1 MSRITNNMMISDFL
15 SNYNKSQNKLNKY
28 MNQLSTGDKFSRIS
42 EEPIDAVKSMRLDT
56 TLSFNQQ
63 YQDNAEG
70 GISWLK
76 LTDEALNEV
85 VKTLRTLRTDAVA
98 AATGTMNPESRQKVQ
113 QKVDQLREHL
123 VEIAN
128 TKYADSYIFNGVKT
142 KVKPYQGADSLNPTD
157 YEANGAVS
165 TGKLD
170 REVGA
175 GTVVDINVTGP
186 EIGFGQ
192 IFADIYNFS
201 EALAND
207 DSAEIQ
213 NSLDNIDTHIEN
225 VLVARSQVGA
235 RQNRLELGVDRLSA
249 QEVTYTDILSKT
261 ADTDVAETI
270 MKYKNEEN
278 VFRIALATGAGIMQ
292 PTLMDFLT

>member
-1 MSRITNNMMISDFL
+1 MSRITNNMIISDFL
-15 SNYNKSQNKLNKY
+15 SNYNKSQSKLNKY
-28 MNQLSTGDKFSRIS
+28 MNQLSTGEKFSRVS
-42 EEPIDAVKSMRLDT
+42 EEPIDAVKSMKLDT
-56 TLSFNQQ
+56 TLGFNKT
-63 YQDNAEG
+63 YQENAES
-70 GISWLK
+70 GISWLEV
-76 LTDEALNEV
+76 TDEALNEV
-85 VKTLRTLRTDAVA
+85 VKTLRTIRTDAVE
-98 AATGTMNPESRQKVQ
+98 AATGTMTPEDREKVQ

-128 TKYADSYIFNGVKT
+128 SKYANSYIFNGVKT
-142 KVKPYQGADSLNPTD
+142 KVKPYQDAASLNPAD
-157 YEANGAVS
+157 YEANGVIS
-165 TGKLD
+165 TGKLE
-170 REVGA
+170 REVGT
-175 GTVVDINVTGP
+175 GTVVDINVSGS

-192 IFADIYNFS
+192 MFADLNNFS

-207 DSAEIQ
+207 DSTEIQ

-225 VLVARSQVGA
+225 VLLARAQVGS

-270 MKYKNEEN
+270 MQYKNEEN
-278 VFRIALATGAGIMQ
+278 VFRIALATGSSIIQ